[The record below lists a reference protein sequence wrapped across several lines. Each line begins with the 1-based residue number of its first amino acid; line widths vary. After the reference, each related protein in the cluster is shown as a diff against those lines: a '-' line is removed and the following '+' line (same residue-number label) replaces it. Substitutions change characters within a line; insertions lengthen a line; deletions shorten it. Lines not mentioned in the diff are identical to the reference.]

1 MLFLTAWWLV
11 SFAVSTFASQ
21 PSLQIALIKEQS
33 LKLKNISKL
42 LDDQVELNKVQTRSI
57 NNISKLLDGQI
68 NLNKKQSNILAEQSE
83 LIKQQALY
91 IEELSGK

>member
-42 LDDQVELNKVQTRSI
+42 LDEQVELNKVQTLSI
-57 NNISKLLDGQI
+57 NNISKILDSQI
-68 NLNKKQSNILAEQSE
+68 NLNQRQSDILAEQSE
-83 LIKQQALY
+83 LIKQQGLY
-91 IEELSGK
+91 IAELSG

>member
-1 MLFLTAWWLV
+1 MKLLIASWLV

-83 LIKQQALY
+83 LIKQQGLY
-91 IEELSGK
+91 IAELSG